1 MKRYPKKMKICNI
14 DQVGRYVNNYDEDN
28 ESVETWLKR
37 VKREYMLEKMTQ
49 VEEIKDFVDNLQFY
63 W

>member
-1 MKRYPKKMKICNI
+1 MKICNI